1 MIQRIGNPC
10 FFVGIWHGSRKSCRL
25 GRNALL
31 SEKGQVTTLKRTRV
45 EMGLLPGSVLGFEGE
60 NGRIIVR
67 KVLAENPI

>member
-1 MIQRIGNPC
+1 
-10 FFVGIWHGSRKSCRL
+10 
-25 GRNALL
+25 LL